1 MVYTTGPCCLG
12 PVEETHPHRWLHTS
26 GLDILCH
33 SARLELAL
41 LEHKNQQSVI
51 YWNWQTNCYKHS
63 REVQI
68 PITILTALFFDII
81 VGFGFNLL

>member
-51 YWNWQTNCYKHS
+51 YWNWNKFKMLLHNF
-63 REVQI
+63 V
-68 PITILTALFFDII
+68 LDIQE
-81 VGFGFNLL
+81 